1 MLRRRLSAEGAKP
14 ESHNRWKSELGH
26 VQYST
31 KVFGALEPFSRFL
44 AISPKQMQL
53 SRSNFQH
60 PLSHQYHTLCE
71 NLKIQG
77 IIGRPQ
83 MTSEWHNVPS
93 ISTPPRTQFLSYD
106 QLTYMTCLRIS
117 RVIKLLSRIFKILKN
132 FKIQKLRFFFLL
144 KISPSKSNFPQN
156 RNTSWMAMANEYV
169 HKISSR
175 WVGMV
180 FGIISRTKARSATKR
195 GTKM

>member
-1 MLRRRLSAEGAKP
+1 MASRGKKATFSSFSLYRSWFQKNSTTSGLVNPRPTGLQIF
-14 ESHNRWKSELGH
+14 HHL
-26 VQYST
+26 QYST
-31 KVFGALEPFSRFL
+31 KAFGALEPHSRFL
-44 AISPKQMQL
+44 AISPKQMQI
-53 SRSNFQH
+53 STPNFQH

-71 NLKIQG
+71 NLKVHG

-117 RVIKLLSRIFKILKN
+117 RAIKLISRIFQILKIGI
-132 FKIQKLRFFFLL
+132 FKNYIFSFFLR
-144 KISPSKSNFPQN
+144 ISPSKSNFPKN

-175 WVGMV
+175 Y
-180 FGIISRTKARSATKR
+180 
-195 GTKM
+195 